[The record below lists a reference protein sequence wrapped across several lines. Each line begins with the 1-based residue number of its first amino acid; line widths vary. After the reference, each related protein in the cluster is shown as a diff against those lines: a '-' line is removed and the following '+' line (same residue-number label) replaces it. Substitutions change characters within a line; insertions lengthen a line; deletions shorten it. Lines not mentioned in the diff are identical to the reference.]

1 MMVMTR
7 VGRSAAR
14 PRRQLAALTPAVAEY
29 LGLSLY
35 ACC

>member
-1 MMVMTR
+1 MMVMTGM
-7 VGRSAAR
+7 GRRGAR
-14 PRRQLAALTPAVAEY
+14 PRSQAAALTPVVAEY

>member
-1 MMVMTR
+1 MMAMTR
-7 VGRSAAR
+7 MGRRMAR
-14 PRRQLAALTPAVAEY
+14 PRSQAAALTPVVAEY